1 MHPIGSAPLSPSRVS
16 AFKNCEL
23 AFRYRYVDALPE
35 RPSAA
40 ALRGNLV
47 HSALEHLFRQPAEE
61 RSIEVALGHLDAG
74 LDSLLEESPERVVA
88 VDETLPWPY
97 DGTSQ
102 PAPEAVK
109 GFKADAVKLIER
121 YFAIEDPKGV
131 DVVELERYTRAELA
145 DGPIVHGYIDRL
157 ERSSDSGLVVSDYKT
172 GKVPD
177 SRFRDKAWSQ
187 LLTYALLLRSGGER
201 VVELR
206 LHYLGGA
213 SPQTISMR
221 PTSDELDSLEHELR
235 HTARVIQ
242 SRATSGEF
250 RAKASRLCDYCSFQR
265 HCPAK
270 GGSELPWPPAA

>member
-47 HSALEHLFRQPAEE
+47 HSALEHLFRQPAED
-61 RSIEVALGHLDAG
+61 RSMAVALAHLDPG
-74 LDSLLEESPERVVA
+74 LDALLEESPERVVA
-88 VDETLPWPY
+88 VDESLPWPY
-97 DGTSQ
+97 DGSSE
-102 PAPEAVK
+102 PAPQTISA
-109 GFKADAVKLIER
+109 FKAEAARLIER

-131 DVVELERYTRAELA
+131 DVVELERYTRAELV
-145 DGPIVHGYIDRL
+145 DGPVVHGYIDRL
-157 ERSSDSGLVVSDYKT
+157 ERAAVSGLVVSDYKT

-177 SRFRDKAWSQ
+177 PRFREKAWSQ
-187 LLTYALLLRSGGER
+187 LLTYALLLRIAGEQ

-213 SPQTISMR
+213 APETIKLR
-221 PTSDELDSLEHELR
+221 PSSDALDSLEHELR

-242 SRATSGEF
+242 SRAASGEF
-250 RAKASRLCDYCSFQR
+250 RAKQSPLCNFCDFQR

-270 GGSELPWPPAA
+270 GGRELPWPPAA